1 MKKIIITIC
10 AIVLTASMAL
20 AATPDKKKKSEPKQ
34 HTVVFCSDVECK
46 NCEKKVMDNLSF
58 EKGVKGL
65 SVDIAKQT
73 VTVTYDAAK
82 SDTTTLAKALRKLGY
97 KAEVKEFK

>member
-1 MKKIIITIC
+1 MKKTLTVIC
-10 AIVLTASMAL
+10 ALALTASLTLSAV
-20 AATPDKKKKSEPKQ
+20 PEKKKAAAKQ

-58 EKGVKGL
+58 EKGVKDL
-65 SVDIAKQT
+65 SVDIKKQT

-82 SDTTTLAKALRKLGY
+82 SDTTSLAKALRKLGY